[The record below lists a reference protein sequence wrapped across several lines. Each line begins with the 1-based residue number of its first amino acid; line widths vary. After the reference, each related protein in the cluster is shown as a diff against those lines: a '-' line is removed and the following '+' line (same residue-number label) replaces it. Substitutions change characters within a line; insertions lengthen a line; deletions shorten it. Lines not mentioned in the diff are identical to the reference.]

1 MLLKVKEMLYNQQV
15 QTDAAQLTG
24 GLSIGQRFLKRSFDV
39 LVSVFGLIVF
49 GWLILLGWLAATL
62 DTGLNGFFTQSR
74 VGRYG
79 KTFKVIKLR
88 TMKVSQTV
96 TTTVTTKKDPRITR
110 LGALLR
116 KTKIDELPQ
125 LINVL
130 LGQMSLVG
138 PRPDVPGYADRLEG
152 SDRIVLTIRPGITGP
167 ASLKYRHE
175 EEILAAQANPERYN
189 REVIFVD
196 KVRINRE
203 YVEKY
208 NFFNDLK
215 YIWQTA
221 FGD

>member
-1 MLLKVKEMLYNQQV
+1 MIYNSQMQRES
-15 QTDAAQLTG
+15 ARFSE
-24 GLSIGQRFLKRSFDV
+24 GLSLGKRFIKRSFDV
-39 LVSVFGLIVF
+39 VVAVFGLLAF

-62 DTGLNGFFTQSR
+62 DTGLNGFFTQTR

-79 KTFKVIKLR
+79 RTFKVIKLR
-88 TMKVSQTV
+88 TMKISKTV
-96 TTTVTTKKDPRITR
+96 TTTVTTSGDPRITR

-116 KTKIDELPQ
+116 KTKVDELPQ

-130 LGQMSLVG
+130 LGHMSLVG

-152 SDRIVLTIRPGITGP
+152 PDRIVLTIRPGITGP
-167 ASLKYRHE
+167 ASLKYRNE
-175 EEILAAQANPERYN
+175 EEILAAQPHPERYN

-203 YVEKY
+203 YIEKY
-208 NFFNDLK
+208 SFVKDLQ

>member
-1 MLLKVKEMLYNQQV
+1 MIYNRFVERSLTQQV
-15 QTDAAQLTG
+15 
-24 GLSIGQRFLKRSFDV
+24 GLSLGQRFLKRGFDV
-39 LVSVFGLIVF
+39 GVAVVGLVAF

-62 DTGLNGFFTQSR
+62 DTRLNGFFTQTR

-96 TTTVTTKKDPRITR
+96 TTTVTTTGDPRITK
-110 LGALLR
+110 LGAFWR

-130 LGQMSLVG
+130 LGHMSLVG

-152 SDRIVLTIRPGITGP
+152 SDQIVLTIRPGITGP

-175 EEILAAQANPERYN
+175 EELLATQPNPERYN

-196 KVRINRE
+196 KVRLNRE
-203 YVEKY
+203 YVEQY
-208 NFFNDLK
+208 SFLK
-215 YIWQTA
+215 DIQYIWQTA
-221 FGD
+221 FGN

>member
-1 MLLKVKEMLYNQQV
+1 MTYNQHV
-15 QTDAAQLTG
+15 QQSPE
-24 GLSIGQRFLKRSFDV
+24 GLSLPQRLLKRSFDV
-39 LVSVFGLIVF
+39 AVAVFGLIVF
-49 GWLILLGWLAATL
+49 GWLILLGWLAATI
-62 DTGLNGFFTQSR
+62 DTGLNGFFTQTR

-88 TMKVSQTV
+88 TMKVSTTV

-110 LGALLR
+110 LGAILR

-138 PRPDVPGYADRLEG
+138 PRPDVPGFADKLEG

-167 ASLKYRHE
+167 ASLKYRNE
-175 EEILAAQANPERYN
+175 EEILAKQLDPERYN
-189 REVIFVD
+189 REVIFTD

-203 YVEKY
+203 YIEHY
-208 NFFNDLK
+208 SFFRDLQ
-215 YIWQTA
+215 YLWQTA

>member
-1 MLLKVKEMLYNQQV
+1 MTYNQQV
-15 QTDAAQLTG
+15 QHSE
-24 GLSIGQRFLKRSFDV
+24 GLSLGNRFLKRSLDL
-39 LVSVFGLIVF
+39 LVAIVGLVAF
-49 GWLILLGWLAATL
+49 GWLILLGWLAATI
-62 DTGLNGFFTQSR
+62 DTGLNGFFTQTR

-79 KTFKVIKLR
+79 KPFKVIKLR
-88 TMKVSQTV
+88 TMKVSKTV

-138 PRPDVPGYADRLEG
+138 PRPDVPGFADKLEG
-152 SDRIVLTIRPGITGP
+152 PDRIVLTIRPGITGP
-167 ASLKYRHE
+167 ASLKYRNE
-175 EEILAAQANPERYN
+175 EEILAAQADPERYN

-203 YVEKY
+203 YIENYSILKD
-208 NFFNDLK
+208 FK

>member
-1 MLLKVKEMLYNQQV
+1 MIYNHGV
-15 QTDAAQLTG
+15 ERGLAYPV
-24 GLSIGQRFLKRSFDV
+24 GLSLGQRFLKRSFDIAV
-39 LVSVFGLIVF
+39 AIVGLVAF
-49 GWLILLGWLAATL
+49 GWLILLGWVLATI
-62 DTGLNGFFTQSR
+62 DTGSNGFFTQTR

-88 TMKVSQTV
+88 TMKIMPTIS
-96 TTTVTTKKDPRITR
+96 TTVTTSGDPRITK
-110 LGALLR
+110 LGAFWR

-130 LGQMSLVG
+130 LGHMSLVG

-152 SDRIVLTIRPGITGP
+152 PDRIVLTIRPGITGP
-167 ASLKYRHE
+167 ASLKYRNE

-203 YVEKY
+203 YVENY
-208 NFFNDLK
+208 NFLNDLK

>member
-1 MLLKVKEMLYNQQV
+1 MIYNSQMQRESARFSEGLSFNQQ
-15 QTDAAQLTG
+15 L
-24 GLSIGQRFLKRSFDV
+24 IKRSFDV
-39 LVSVFGLIVF
+39 AVAVFGLLAF

-62 DTGLNGFFTQSR
+62 DTGLNGFFTQTR

-79 KTFKVIKLR
+79 RTFKVIKLR
-88 TMKVSQTV
+88 TMKVSKTV
-96 TTTVTTKKDPRITR
+96 TTTVTTSGDPRITK

-116 KTKIDELPQ
+116 KTKVDELPQ

-130 LGQMSLVG
+130 LGHMSLVG

-152 SDRIVLTIRPGITGP
+152 TDRIVLTIRPGITGP
-167 ASLKYRHE
+167 ASLKYRNE
-175 EEILAAQANPERYN
+175 EEILAAQPQPERYN

-203 YVEKY
+203 YIEKY
-208 NFFNDLK
+208 SFAKDLQ

>member
-1 MLLKVKEMLYNQQV
+1 MIYNRV
-15 QTDAAQLTG
+15 VERGLAQSV
-24 GLSIGQRFLKRSFDV
+24 GLSLGQRFLKRGFDV
-39 LVSVFGLIVF
+39 SVAVVGLIAF
-49 GWLILLGWLAATL
+49 GWLILLGWLAATI
-62 DTGLNGFFTQSR
+62 DTRLNGFFTQTR
-74 VGRYG
+74 VGRDG

-88 TMKVSQTV
+88 TMKVSKTV
-96 TTTVTTKKDPRITR
+96 TTTVTTSGDPRITK
-110 LGALLR
+110 LGSLWR

-167 ASLKYRHE
+167 ASLKYRNE
-175 EEILAAQANPERYN
+175 EEILATQLNPERYN

-208 NFFNDLK
+208 NFLNDLK

>member
-1 MLLKVKEMLYNQQV
+1 MTYNRHVQQH
-15 QTDAAQLTG
+15 Q
-24 GLSIGQRFLKRSFDV
+24 GLSLGQRFLKRSFDL
-39 LVSVFGLIVF
+39 LVAIFGLVVF
-49 GWLILLGWLAATL
+49 GWLILLGWLGATI
-62 DTGLNGFFTQSR
+62 DTGLNGFFTQTR

-88 TMKVSQTV
+88 TMKVSKTV
-96 TTTVTTKKDPRITR
+96 TTTVTTKTDPRITP

-138 PRPDVPGYADRLEG
+138 PRPDVPGFADKLEG
-152 SDRIVLTIRPGITGP
+152 PDRIVLTIRPGITGP
-167 ASLKYRHE
+167 ASLKYRNE
-175 EEILAAQANPERYN
+175 EEILAGQADPERYN
-189 REVIFVD
+189 REVIFMD
-196 KVRINRE
+196 KTRINRD
-203 YVEKY
+203 YIEKY
-208 NFFNDLK
+208 SFVNDLK

>member
-1 MLLKVKEMLYNQQV
+1 MTYNQHV
-15 QTDAAQLTG
+15 QQDE
-24 GLSIGQRFLKRSFDV
+24 GLSLRQRFLKRSFDL
-39 LVSVFGLIVF
+39 LVAIFGLIVL

-62 DTGLNGFFTQSR
+62 DTGLNGFFTQTR

-88 TMKVSQTV
+88 TMKVSKTV
-96 TTTVTTKKDPRITR
+96 TTTVTTKKDPRITP
-110 LGALLR
+110 LGAILR

-138 PRPDVPGYADRLEG
+138 PRPDVPGFADRLEG

-167 ASLKYRHE
+167 ASLKYRNE
-175 EEILAAQANPERYN
+175 EEILAKQADPERYN

-196 KVRINRE
+196 KVRINRK
-203 YVEKY
+203 YIEKY
-208 NFFNDLK
+208 NFINDLK